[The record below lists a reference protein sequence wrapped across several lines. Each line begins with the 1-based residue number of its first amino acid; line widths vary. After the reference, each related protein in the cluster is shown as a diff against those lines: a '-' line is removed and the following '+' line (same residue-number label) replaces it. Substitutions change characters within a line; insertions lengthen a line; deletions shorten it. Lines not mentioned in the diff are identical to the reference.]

1 VHGELLTI
9 VVTGASG
16 RVGGL
21 VAAELARRGIPF
33 RAVTRSPDRLDDL
46 GGAEVAVAGY
56 AEPSTLLAALA
67 PGDRV
72 FMVSM
77 HEPPDRRLVLHR
89 ADNIA
94 RPGRRR

>member
-1 VHGELLTI
+1 MHGELLTI

-21 VAAELARRGIPF
+21 IAAELARRGIPF

-72 FMVSM
+72 LVKGSRSM
-77 HEPPDRRLVLHR
+77 RMERIVAHLRQGAGGE
-89 ADNIA
+89 
-94 RPGRRR
+94 G